1 MLNSKLPATGTTIFS
16 VMTALSI
23 ENKAIN
29 LSQGFPDFIIDPE
42 LADLV
47 DKAIREGNNQYAP
60 MPGLLS
66 LRTGI
71 SETVKKVYERVTDA
85 DKEIT
90 VTSGATEGLFA
101 AISVIVKPG
110 DEVIMF
116 DPAYDSYE
124 PAVILNGGI
133 PVHIPLTFPEYA
145 IDWDKVN
152 DAVNSKTHLI
162 IINSPNNPS
171 GSVITEAD
179 IIQLKEIISSNDVYI
194 LSDEV
199 YEHIIFDGRKHLS
212 MLLDDQLYERS
223 FIVSSFGKTFHVTGW
238 KVGYCIAPEHLT
250 SEFRKVHQFLT
261 FATSTPFQVALSVYL
276 KNTKRINYLKSFYQ
290 NKRDT
295 FLKLISET
303 KFIPL
308 DCSGTYFQLLD
319 YSAIT
324 DEPDVDFA
332 VRLTKENKVASI
344 PVSVFYKDRQDNKV
358 LRFCFAKEDETL
370 RKAVDQLIKMNKQ
383 M

>member
-1 MLNSKLPATGTTIFS
+1 MLNSKLPATGITIFS

-29 LSQGFPDFIIDPE
+29 LSQGYPDFAIDPE

-47 DKAIREGNNQYAP
+47 NKAIREGSNQYAP

-66 LRTGI
+66 LRSRI
-71 SETVKKVYERVTDA
+71 SETVKEIYNRDA
-85 DKEIT
+85 DANKEIT
-90 VTSGATEGLFA
+90 VTSGATEALFA
-101 AISVIVKPG
+101 AISVIVNQG

-133 PVHIPLTFPEYA
+133 PVHIPLTFPEFA
-145 IDWDKVN
+145 IDWNKVN
-152 DAVNSKTHLI
+152 NAVNSKTRLI

-171 GSVITEAD
+171 GSVITKDD
-179 IIQLKEIISSNDVYI
+179 IIQLKKIISLNDIYI

-199 YEHIIFDGRKHLS
+199 YENIIFDGRKHLS
-212 MLLDDQLYERS
+212 MILDDQLYQRS

-238 KVGYCIAPEHLT
+238 KVGYCIAPEYLT

-276 KNTKRINYLKSFYQ
+276 NNTKRIIDLKSFYQ

-295 FLKLISET
+295 FLKLISDT

-308 DCSGTYFQLLD
+308 KCSGTYFQLLD

-324 DEPDVDFA
+324 DEADVDFA
-332 VRLTKENKVASI
+332 VRLTKENSVASI
-344 PVSVFYKDRQDNKV
+344 PISVFYKDRTDNKV
-358 LRFCFAKEDETL
+358 LRFCFAKEDDTL
-370 RKAVDQLIKMNKQ
+370 RKAVLNIGDVK
-383 M
+383 